1 MLSKTESELLHDT
14 GMHLLRLR
22 RLLVEGKIPSPAE
35 MQSLEALSRGLGEL
49 MYDYQKKVI
58 SSVAFRIMK
67 PLVILTYNRRVPVM
81 ISRMYFK
88 DKEKRKE
95 SIQYLRGVLK
105 RG

>member
-1 MLSKTESELLHDT
+1 MFSRTESELLRDT

-22 RLLVEGKIPSPAE
+22 RLLMEGRIPSPAE
-35 MQSLEALSRGLGEL
+35 MQNLTALHRGLGEL
-49 MYDYQKKVI
+49 MYNYQKKVI
-58 SSVAFRIMK
+58 SSVAFRILK
-67 PLVILTYNRRVPVM
+67 PLVLLTYNRRVPVL

-95 SIQYLRGVLK
+95 SIRYLRGVLK